1 MTLGECAEYEEQS
14 ELAPH
19 DHDFSPAEALSST
32 TREGHTDPPLAPD
45 ESADE
50 RSRHRTS
57 YRAHGDVPTAAPL
70 HGASVALLFGLVA
83 DRESEQETNGHPDD
97 QSPEGAASARST
109 MTDLQRRDT
118 SRMYRDRGTVGGCEE
133 QSIRRREEQCA
144 DEVML
149 HFTGGIDANSLP
161 GAEAE
166 DR

>member
-1 MTLGECAEYEEQS
+1 MLGESTEHEEQS

-19 DHDFSPAEALSST
+19 DHDSSPAEVLSTT

-50 RSRHRTS
+50 RSRRRTS
-57 YRAHGDVPTAAPL
+57 ECARGDVPSAAPL
-70 HGASVALLFGLVA
+70 HGASVALLLGLVA
-83 DRESEQETNGHPDD
+83 GDEPEQETDGQADD

-109 MTDLQRRDT
+109 MTDLQRRD
-118 SRMYRDRGTVGGCEE
+118 SSWMYGDRGSVRGCEE
-133 QSIRRREEQCA
+133 QSIRRREEQRA

-149 HFTGGIDANSLP
+149 DFAGGIDANPVP